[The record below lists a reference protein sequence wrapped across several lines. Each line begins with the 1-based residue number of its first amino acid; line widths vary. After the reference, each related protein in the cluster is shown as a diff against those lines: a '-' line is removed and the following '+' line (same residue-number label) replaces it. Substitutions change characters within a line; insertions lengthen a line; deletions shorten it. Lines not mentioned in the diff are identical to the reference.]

1 MKTAIA
7 IAVALLATSAYAAGF
22 TQKEIDALPKPDPI
36 VPGPHF
42 FTGPNKAAKAKSLKA
57 GSAALI
63 SLRASTKAT
72 KRRQRLAS
80 RVDQPDWGMLQVQAM
95 AARVWHGGLP

>member
-7 IAVALLATSAYAAGF
+7 IAVALLATSAYGAGF

-36 VPGPHF
+36 VPGPQF
-42 FTGPNKAAKAKSLKA
+42 FSGPNKAAKANRPNS
-57 GSAALI
+57 GSTALV

-95 AARVWHGGLP
+95 AARVWRGGLP